1 MGLTLGLLRIWR
13 ISLFV
18 GRAKRVALR
27 SSRAFRLRDSKD
39 ESARVAANVNVIFRC
54 WYPIL
59 HLPS

>member
-39 ESARVAANVNVIFRC
+39 ESTRVAANVHVIFRC